1 MDSGRDHYAILG
13 VPTGA
18 PRDEVR
24 AAYLKLARL
33 LHPDRYQSAGPPERA
48 LADRRMREV
57 NAAWEV
63 LGDPGRRARF
73 DRERVPPDDAA
84 EVFRRSVAE
93 QGGSA
98 GFGISGDDDDDEFDP
113 EMSRA
118 AMFLFRRGPIAVAV
132 AVAIGIFIGSA
143 YATSNDDG
151 PSRPTAPST
160 TVCVP
165 TAADLCMD
173 N

>member
-1 MDSGRDHYAILG
+1 
-13 VPTGA
+13 
-18 PRDEVR
+18 
-24 AAYLKLARL
+24 
-33 LHPDRYQSAGPPERA
+33 
-48 LADRRMREV
+48 MREV

-63 LGDPGRRARF
+63 LGDSGRRASF
-73 DRERVPPDDAA
+73 DRQRVPAGDAA

-93 QGGSA
+93 QV
-98 GFGISGDDDDDEFDP
+98 DVEDDDEFDP

-143 YATSNDDG
+143 YATSNDNG
-151 PSRPTAPST
+151 PSRPAAPST